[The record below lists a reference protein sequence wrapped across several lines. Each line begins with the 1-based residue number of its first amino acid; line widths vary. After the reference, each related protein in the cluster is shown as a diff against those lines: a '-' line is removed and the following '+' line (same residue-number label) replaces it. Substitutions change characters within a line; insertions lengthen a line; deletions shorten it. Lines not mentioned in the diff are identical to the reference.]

1 MKIKKVSET
10 TELLCLFIEK
20 NKETY
25 FSNLN
30 EKSMTDNKK
39 FWKAVTPFLLDKNLS
54 NKRITLIEKIIK
66 IINI

>member
-1 MKIKKVSET
+1 MKIKKVPET

-54 NKRITLIEKIIK
+54 NERITLIEKIIK

>member
-10 TELLCLFIEK
+10 MELLCLFIEK
-20 NKETY
+20 NKKTY

-39 FWKAVTPFLLDKNLS
+39 IWKAFTPFLLDKNLS
-54 NKRITLIEKIIK
+54 NERITLIEKIIK